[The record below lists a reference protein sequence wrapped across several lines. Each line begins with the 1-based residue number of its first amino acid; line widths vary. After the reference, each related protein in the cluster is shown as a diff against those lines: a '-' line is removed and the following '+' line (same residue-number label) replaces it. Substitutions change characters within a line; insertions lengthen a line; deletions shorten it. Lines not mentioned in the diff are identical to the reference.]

1 MSIKSFKIRIYNER
15 NIQTKRQNHV
25 KSSKKTNRIEQIRI
39 IRYSFEKKSSKKM
52 KTTHISHHLHT
63 HANQTHP

>member
-25 KSSKKTNRIEQIRI
+25 KSSKKKLIESNKFE
-39 IRYSFEKKSSKKM
+39 SFDILSKKNLP
-52 KTTHISHHLHT
+52 KNKNNTHITSFTHT
-63 HANQTHP
+63 R